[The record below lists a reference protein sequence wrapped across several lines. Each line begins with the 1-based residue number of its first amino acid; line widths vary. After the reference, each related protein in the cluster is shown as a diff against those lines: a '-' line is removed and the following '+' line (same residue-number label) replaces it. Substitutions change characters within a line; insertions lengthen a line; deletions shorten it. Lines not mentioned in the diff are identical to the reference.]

1 MSLFYYLTNELLA
14 AVLSALPYTAS
25 KAVDLV
31 KIVYLCREL
40 VKIMLFARVSSRNMA
55 LGIYL
60 NESVWSSPLVEHNK
74 KQNQRVVYLR

>member
-14 AVLSALPYTAS
+14 AVPLALPYTAS
-25 KAVDLV
+25 KAVD
-31 KIVYLCREL
+31 L

-60 NESVWSSPLVEHNK
+60 NESAWSSPLVEYNK
-74 KQNQRVVYLR
+74 KQNRRVVYLR